1 MAFYHYIAQRQVQSE
16 WAPLTNAFASPTATG
31 TETTSGTLEATDV
44 GLASGST
51 GQEESSTS
59 SKEEGADGSTTE
71 PTQTET
77 TAAASTNT
85 LTNSPNPGLKGGEV
99 AGVAIGCLAAGLI
112 IGIIFGW
119 FLCHA
124 MRRSKH
130 RKGGHGSEDRAKML
144 SQPKDDVPVALEPLG
159 KNMKLENVI
168 LQPASDSK
176 IVSDLGRLEDIIRQ
190 HVEAVYHSGPVDV
203 EVVTLANTLT
213 NLGISKKSSGFD
225 AETVAGWCL
234 QPGTRR
240 GALQHVISHV
250 LFRSIDWNSPGPLT
264 LLPKPA
270 VDFLHSI
277 RPVREYRDNF
287 DVMSFAWTRWRTLS
301 ALFLHPAPNER
312 TPLELSEPDVQD
324 QAEVVAKAL
333 DSVLHFFVAPD
344 QESRRKQRDH
354 LHVMIIDAAKLG
366 YVLFSHTS
374 DWRFVYKGESR
385 KEGAVVCVGL
395 EKLSG
400 PDGRRL
406 SSPQRIAEPRLLS

>member
-1 MAFYHYIAQRQVQSE
+1 MAFHHYIAQRQVTQ
-16 WAPLTNAFASPTATG
+16 ASTTETPTPTSATATG
-31 TETTSGTLEATDV
+31 TDTTAETLETTN
-44 GLASGST
+44 GSSSSESIYQEGDNT
-51 GQEESSTS
+51 SNKQEE
-59 SKEEGADGSTTE
+59 EEDSATKTL
-71 PTQTET
+71 QTES
-77 TAAASTNT
+77 TAVASTNT
-85 LTNSPNPGLKGGEV
+85 PTTQPNPGLGDGEV
-99 AGVAIGCLAAGLI
+99 AGVAVGCLAAGLL
-112 IGIIFGW
+112 IGVIFGW
-119 FLCHA
+119 FLRRA

-130 RKGGHGSEDRAKML
+130 QKGGHGSEERAKML
-144 SQPKDDVPVALEPLG
+144 SQPKDEIPVALEPLG
-159 KNMKLENVI
+159 KKMKLENVI

-203 EVVTLANTLT
+203 EIVTLANTLT
-213 NLGISKKSSGFD
+213 ALGISKKSSGFD
-225 AETVAGWCL
+225 AEAVAGWCL

-277 RPVREYRDNF
+277 RPVKEYRDNF

-324 QAEVVAKAL
+324 QAEAVANAL

-344 QESRRKQRDH
+344 QESRRKQRGH
-354 LHVMIIDAAKLG
+354 LHVMIIDAAKL
-366 YVLFSHTS
+366 V
-374 DWRFVYKGESR
+374 
-385 KEGAVVCVGL
+385 
-395 EKLSG
+395 
-400 PDGRRL
+400 
-406 SSPQRIAEPRLLS
+406 

>member
-1 MAFYHYIAQRQVQSE
+1 
-16 WAPLTNAFASPTATG
+16 
-31 TETTSGTLEATDV
+31 
-44 GLASGST
+44 
-51 GQEESSTS
+51 
-59 SKEEGADGSTTE
+59 
-71 PTQTET
+71 
-77 TAAASTNT
+77 
-85 LTNSPNPGLKGGEV
+85 
-99 AGVAIGCLAAGLI
+99 
-112 IGIIFGW
+112 
-119 FLCHA
+119 
-124 MRRSKH
+124 
-130 RKGGHGSEDRAKML
+130 ML
-144 SQPKDDVPVALEPLG
+144 SQPKDDIPVALEPLG
-159 KNMKLENVI
+159 KKMKLENVI

-203 EVVTLANTLT
+203 EVVTLSNILT

-225 AETVAGWCL
+225 AETVASWCL

-277 RPVREYRDNF
+277 RPVKEYRDNF